1 MRCHVCGGPLER
13 TVTDLPFKLGPHR
26 TVVVRD
32 LPALACGQCGEHVLE
47 DEVMARVEALLEGLA
62 DGAELEV
69 IRYAA

>member
-13 TVTDLPFKLGPHR
+13 TVTDLPFKRGAHR
-26 TVVVRD
+26 TVIVRD
-32 LPALACGQCGEHVLE
+32 LPALVCGQCGEHVLE
-47 DEVMARVEALLEGLA
+47 DDVMARVEALLEGLG